1 MTDSASSNKDN
12 AAVINIA
19 NVKTKTKTRDI
30 GRMKDKFKTLDLIFP
45 QAEVFF
51 RSVQVV

>member
-12 AAVINIA
+12 AAVINITR
-19 NVKTKTKTRDI
+19 VKTKTKMREI
-30 GRMKDKFKTLDLIFP
+30 GRKKDKFKTLDLIFR

-51 RSVQVV
+51 CSVQEV